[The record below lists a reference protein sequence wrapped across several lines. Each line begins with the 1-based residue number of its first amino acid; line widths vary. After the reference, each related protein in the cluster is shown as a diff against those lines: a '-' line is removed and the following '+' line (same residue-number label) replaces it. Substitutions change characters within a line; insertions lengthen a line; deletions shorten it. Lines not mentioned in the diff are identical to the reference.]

1 MSQRTQRVG
10 SVLRD
15 AVQSILTKG
24 LQDPRVRGLIT
35 VVKVTVADDL
45 TEATVHVSVMP
56 AEHAEL
62 TMHGLRAAS
71 AHIRRQIG
79 NATSLGR
86 VPAIGFRLDTSSLK
100 QAGVLEAIAKV
111 AREREEREAKE
122 EEAERG
128 THSTGEAAGDER

>member
-1 MSQRTQRVG
+1 MSQRTQRVA

-15 AVQSILTKG
+15 ALQAILTKG

-79 NATSLGR
+79 NATSLSR
-86 VPAIGFRLDTSSLK
+86 VPTIGFRLDTSSLK

-111 AREREEREAKE
+111 AREREAKE
-122 EEAERG
+122 AEAQVETDPPEEAL
-128 THSTGEAAGDER
+128 GDER